1 MKKTTPSVTGP
12 STLADLKAATYNP
25 RQLGRCSLPRVGRVV
40 QTEDMARSAKRERGR
55 PTVLTPE
62 VADTILTL
70 VRAGN
75 YLEVAAAAAGV
86 ARDSLFEWLKR
97 GARERR
103 SVQAGKREKPRKSE
117 QPFVDFSDSLQKA
130 RGTSEAAD
138 LEVIRRAAV
147 KNWQAAAWRLE
158 RKHPQRWGRRERH
171 EITGK
176 DGGPVK
182 SEVAQVQYFHPDKDP
197 VE

>member
-1 MKKTTPSVTGP
+1 MSRAAKK
-12 STLADLKAATYNP
+12 
-25 RQLGRCSLPRVGRVV
+25 
-40 QTEDMARSAKRERGR
+40 ERGR

-62 VADTILTL
+62 VTDTILTL

-86 ARDSLFEWLKR
+86 SRDSLFEWLKR

-103 SVQAGKREKPRKSE
+103 SVTDGKRQKPRKSE
-117 QPFVDFSDSLQKA
+117 QPFVDFSDALQKA